1 MISLGVGED
10 SSAFVLK
17 LFLDKEDLER
27 LYDFEEE
34 CMEGLVR
41 EKELK
46 LKQSTDE
53 RVRNIGRRMEEIES
67 KLEDALKRTCEQ
79 NESIQK
85 LSYRL
90 MKLET
95 IPDDI
100 TETLEAVQ
108 RWVDLRR
115 QESPVQSPVMDS
127 ADVASDRKTRIKF
140 VYLLI

>member
-53 RVRNIGRRMEEIES
+53 RVRNIGRRMQEIES
-67 KLEDALKRTCEQ
+67 KLEDALKRTAEQ
-79 NESIQK
+79 NERIRKVSN
-85 LSYRL
+85 RL

-100 TETLEAVQ
+100 T
-108 RWVDLRR
+108 
-115 QESPVQSPVMDS
+115 
-127 ADVASDRKTRIKF
+127 DVIPCD
-140 VYLLI
+140 